1 LETINYQNMEIKRW
15 DVGPSTF
22 LVLPEAGARL
32 LNWHI
37 NMGDGSVRDVI
48 YWPESVNNQSLADVH
63 GGIPVLFPFCGTCS
77 HQNETG
83 KWRAPD
89 GNVRTMPKHGFAK
102 DSSFRIRSMD
112 QAGFEVEMVQEER
125 FKEYY
130 PFDFTFTVIYHF
142 LELSLQISLVL
153 ENEGREPIPWSA
165 GLHPYF
171 QVPWCKDL
179 SLDHHLLQV
188 SAKKTYQYLSDGT
201 MVDNPKSGYPVP
213 LGDEKLINRIHYQ
226 LESPEAE
233 IALLNGEETIRLNE
247 ASWSGKGSRLSY
259 VTWTQA
265 GAPYFC
271 VEPWMSPPNAPES
284 KTAQFVSP
292 GGREEFTI
300 ELELA

>member
-1 LETINYQNMEIKRW
+1 MEIKRW

-22 LVLPEAGARL
+22 LVRPEAGARL

-48 YWPESVNNQSLADVH
+48 YWPESVENQPLPEVH
-63 GGIPVLFPFCGTCS
+63 GGIPILFPFSGTCT
-77 HQNETG
+77 HQNEFE

-89 GNVRTMPKHGFAK
+89 GCVRKMPKHGFAK
-102 DSSFRIRSMD
+102 DASFRIRSMD
-112 QAGFEVEMVQEER
+112 QAGFEVEMVQDDH
-125 FKEYY
+125 FKNYY
-130 PFDFTFTVIYHF
+130 PYEYTFTVIYHF

-179 SLDHHLLQV
+179 SLDNHLLQI
-188 SAKKTYQYLSDGT
+188 SSKKAFQYQPDGT
-201 MVDNPKSGYPVP
+201 LMDCPKTNYPVP
-213 LGDEKLINRIHYQ
+213 LGDEKLINRVHYQ

-233 IALLNGEETIRLNE
+233 ISLLNGEETIRLNE
-247 ASWSGKGSRLSY
+247 ASWGGKGSRLTY
-259 VTWTQA
+259 VTWTKS

-271 VEPWMSPPNAPES
+271 VEPWMSPPNAAEN
-284 KTAQFVSP
+284 KTALFVSP
-292 GGREEFTI
+292 GGREEFTL
-300 ELELA
+300 ELELV